1 MPETAS
7 FLLPGRGISSGVGRK
22 QLVSALCIDCGRVFN
37 GRLELCLYGLRVRC
51 GTKQGVCLIH
61 KGLFRYMGVN
71 MNIVRKNVLG
81 QFCVMFVP
89 VALLVIGVVV
99 SFYHGEVREEVNQKT
114 FEGQRLAERHE
125 GQIRQAF
132 QSMIADIKTL
142 SEHTRLRAFLDNPSE
157 QNRKLLGDDFLS
169 FYAYR
174 GMYDNVRVL
183 DDHGKEIVR
192 VDSRGGKPAVV
203 TDALLRD
210 KGDRY
215 YFTDTMRLGSG
226 SVYVSPFDLTIE
238 ESKVRKPF
246 MPTIRVA
253 EPLFDSAGNK
263 KGILVLNYRGQD
275 LLARM
280 DRDAWAADSGLSI
293 LLLNRQGYW
302 LKGLDRGDEWGF
314 MFKSEM
320 RTFGRMFPEAWA
332 RMMVESSG
340 TLLNDEG
347 LFSFRTIYPLQ
358 ADSGMPGEAMD
369 VARPGSGRPGR
380 DDYFWHLVVY
390 VPADQLGAN
399 ASEHLD
405 RLMPYLLAMMVLF
418 AAFTFSLAWVNVKKA
433 RCEDSVDHL
442 EHYDILTELPNRR
455 LLYDRLKQ
463 LMAQEERYKR
473 IFAVLF
479 INLNGFNFVNDRYGR
494 DAGDEV
500 LRQVASRILG
510 DIRKVDTA
518 SRIGG
523 DEYVVALTEL
533 NDPEGPSI
541 VADKIIAS
549 LSKPF
554 VVRGHEQAVVG
565 ASVGICIYPADGMDI
580 DTLITHA
587 NEAMYQA
594 KTEGTNAYRF
604 FSPSSVEQIP
614 DEKLS
619 GPRGSVDSGN

>member
-1 MPETAS
+1 
-7 FLLPGRGISSGVGRK
+7 
-22 QLVSALCIDCGRVFN
+22 
-37 GRLELCLYGLRVRC
+37 
-51 GTKQGVCLIH
+51 
-61 KGLFRYMGVN
+61 MGVN
-71 MNIVRKNVLG
+71 MNIVRNNVLG
-81 QFCVMFVP
+81 QFCVMFIP
-89 VALLVIGVVV
+89 VALLVIGVVA
-99 SFYHGEVREEVNQKT
+99 SFYQGEVREELNQKT
-114 FEGQRLAERHE
+114 FESQRLAERHE
-125 GQIRQAF
+125 DQVRQAF
-132 QSMIADIKTL
+132 RSMIADIRTL
-142 SEHTRLRAFLDNPSE
+142 SEHTRLRAFLDHPSE
-157 QNRKLLGDDFLS
+157 QNREALGDDFLA

-183 DDHGKEIVR
+183 DEQGKEVVR
-192 VDSRGGKPAVV
+192 VDSRGGRPAVV

-210 KGDRY
+210 KGERY
-215 YFTDTMRLGSG
+215 YFSDTMRLDSG
-226 SVYVSPFDLTIE
+226 KVYVSPFDLTIE
-238 ESKVRKPF
+238 GGKVSKPIKPA
-246 MPTIRVA
+246 IRVA
-253 EPLFDSAGNK
+253 TPLFDSTGNK

-280 DRDAWAADSGLSI
+280 DRDAWAAESDLLI

-314 MFKSEM
+314 MFKAET

-340 TLLNDEG
+340 TLHNAEG
-347 LFSFRTIYPLQ
+347 LFSFRTIYPLH
-358 ADSGMPGEAMD
+358 ADSAMPGEALD
-369 VARPGSGRPGR
+369 VVSTGSGRPGR
-380 DDYFWHLVVY
+380 DNYFWHLVVY
-390 VPADQLGAN
+390 VPAGKLAVN
-399 ASEHLD
+399 ASEHMD

-455 LLYDRLKQ
+455 LLYDRLQQ

-494 DAGDEV
+494 DAGDGVLKEV
-500 LRQVASRILG
+500 ANRILG

-533 NDPEGPSI
+533 NDPEGPAI
-541 VADKIIAS
+541 VAEKIIAS

-554 VVRGHEQAVVG
+554 VIRGREQTVVG
-565 ASVGICIYPADGMDI
+565 ASVGICIYPADGASI
-580 DTLITHA
+580 DNLVSHA

-594 KTEGTNAYRF
+594 KTSGTNAYRF
-604 FSPSSVEQIP
+604 FSPASVEQIP
-614 DEKLS
+614 NEKV
-619 GPRGSVDSGN
+619 PNRRGEAGSDS